1 MDPDNIDALNSL
13 AQCIRATATT
23 NVFNQVSQLYQKA
36 LSLDSE
42 DFETNF
48 NFGVLYYEQKKDY
61 DKAIHHLKL
70 AVNEE
75 ANANAYFNLAVVYE
89 EKGDSQEAIKAYQEV
104 R

>member
-36 LSLDSE
+36 LSIDSE

-75 ANANAYFNLAVVYE
+75 ANANAHFNLAVVYE
-89 EKGDSQEAIKAYQEV
+89 EKGDS
-104 R
+104 